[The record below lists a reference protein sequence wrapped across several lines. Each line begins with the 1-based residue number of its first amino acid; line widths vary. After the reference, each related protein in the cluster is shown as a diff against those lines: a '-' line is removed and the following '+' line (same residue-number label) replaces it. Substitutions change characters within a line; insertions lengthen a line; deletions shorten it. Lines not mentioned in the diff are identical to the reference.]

1 MPYVIN
7 NRSGDTIVIPD
18 ETLNQDYSIDLVGRN
33 YENYGSVIATG
44 FVDLLNNFATIN
56 TPPVKATS
64 GQLWYDR
71 GSKQLRVYDGNTG
84 AWVPQGIQVL
94 EQAPANTHSQNKA
107 GVAYFN
113 TTENQLFVHNGLGYR
128 PSSIPG
134 GALNET
140 SAYSGPTIGSPSSY
154 GSRVRHI
161 FLADTGGEKR
171 SVLALVYVN
180 NSIHTSSA
188 DYDQERIIA
197 VFSGHADEFTVAD
210 ADSDVAGTTHN
221 YLAHLTD
228 SGNGVGTVIHPGI
241 NVRKDSTGRV
251 NYATTADR
259 AATSYKLNLG
269 SIGNDGANID
279 AGNVY
284 HNQISVIPS
293 QSTQQLGNNT
303 SIWSETH
310 TGDLYV
316 GGTQPVN
323 RISKGISAGTVDIG
337 TSADPFDA
345 AYITDLFVS
354 GDIISDGGLGNA
366 TNRIPTIYADEIFA
380 NKVTIDGYTLP
391 TSAGDAN
398 DMMVLGSTGNVV
410 FKAQPQ
416 RVGSITSDDNSILIS
431 DTSTE
436 TVDAENGITLTETSY
451 DYTLNVAYTRGLIS
465 SANTSNISYD
475 PETGNIDLT
484 RTTPLDGFVP
494 DDFVQVT
501 KNQTIGGQKGFQNR
515 VTLND
520 GLTFGARNHEI
531 QFSNNLGFKRFYA
544 DGEQEDDTP
553 LAGDNQFIMYM
564 SGDFVAAGDIT
575 AYSDFRLKT
584 NLKQITGALDKVK
597 QLTGY
602 VYNRVDDDDNK
613 LHTGLIAQDV
623 KQILP
628 EAVHQHDTGYLSVAY
643 GNMMG
648 LIVESIKDLEQS
660 VAELRSEIASLKTKK

>member
-44 FVDLLNNFATIN
+44 FVDLLNNFATTN
-56 TPPVKATS
+56 TPPAKATS

-71 GSKQLRVYDGNTG
+71 GSKQLRTYDGNTG
-84 AWVPQGIQVL
+84 AWIPQGIQVG
-94 EQAPANTHSQNKA
+94 EQAPANTYSQNKA

-140 SAYSGPTIGSPSSY
+140 SAYSGAIIGSPSSY

-161 FLADTGGEKR
+161 FLADTAGEKR

-180 NSIHTSSA
+180 DSIHTSTA
-188 DYDQERIIA
+188 DYNQERIIA
-197 VFSGHADEFTVAD
+197 IFSGHADEFTAAD
-210 ADSDVAGTTHN
+210 ADSDVAGVTHN

-228 SGNGVGTVIHPGI
+228 SGNGVGTVIRPGI
-241 NVRKDSTGRV
+241 NVRKDSTGRI

-259 AATSYKLNLG
+259 AATSYKLNVG
-269 SIGNDGANID
+269 SIGSDGANID

-284 HNQISVIPS
+284 HNQVSVIPS
-293 QSTQQLGNNT
+293 QPTQQLGNTTN
-303 SIWSETH
+303 IWSETH
-310 TGDLYV
+310 TGNLLV

-323 RISKGISAGTVDIG
+323 LIAKGNSASTVEIG
-337 TSADPFDA
+337 TDANPFDA

-354 GDIISDGGLGNA
+354 GDIISDGGLGSA
-366 TNRIPTIYADEIFA
+366 TNRISTIYADEIFA

-410 FKAQPQ
+410 FKEQPQ

-431 DTSTE
+431 ATDTE
-436 TVDAENGITLTETSY
+436 TVDTENGITLTETSY
-451 DYTLNVAYTRGLIS
+451 DYTLNVAYARGLIS
-465 SANTSNISYD
+465 SANASNISYNQT
-475 PETGNIDLT
+475 TGAIDFT
-484 RTTPLDGFVP
+484 RVTPLDGFAP
-494 DDFVQVT
+494 ADFVQVT
-501 KNQTIGGQKGFQNR
+501 GNQTVGGTKTFNNR
-515 VTLND
+515 IVMNG
-520 GLTFGARNHEI
+520 GLTFGAVDHEI
-531 QFSNNLGFKRFYA
+531 TFTNNLGFKLQG
-544 DGEQEDDTP
+544 DGSTG
-553 LAGDNQFIMYM
+553 LVGDNRFVMYS

-584 NLKQITGALDKVK
+584 NLEQITGALDKVK

-602 VYNRVDDDDNK
+602 VYNRVDADDNK
-613 LHTGLIAQDV
+613 LHTGLVAQDV
-623 KQILP
+623 RHVLP
-628 EAVHQHDTGYLSVAY
+628 EAVHQNDNGYLSVAY

-648 LIVESIKDLEQS
+648 LIVESIKELEQS